1 MPDTAHPAVGLVRH
15 PSAALASEVMG
26 SFRERESRKGDEGFL
41 ASPRAM
47 GMGPGC
53 EAQLCAYNPLLPP
66 KPSSLSLSD
75 TTLLCLSCGH
85 LGISSSHLQLVAY
98 PKEKHHLTCGL
109 ETTLSW

>member
-47 GMGPGC
+47 GMG
-53 EAQLCAYNPLLPP
+53 AWL
-66 KPSSLSLSD
+66 
-75 TTLLCLSCGH
+75 
-85 LGISSSHLQLVAY
+85 
-98 PKEKHHLTCGL
+98 
-109 ETTLSW
+109 